1 MKRALGRRETEAGL
15 SRVVS
20 LEKGRMA
27 AKMMVGQTLLQARDI
42 VTTGTLMFMVLP
54 PGAR

>member
-1 MKRALGRRETEAGL
+1 MKRALGRQETEARL

-20 LEKGRMA
+20 LEKGRMS
-27 AKMMVGQTLLQARDI
+27 AKMMVGQALLQAWGI

>member
-1 MKRALGRRETEAGL
+1 MKRALGRQETEARL

-20 LEKGRMA
+20 LEKGRMS
-27 AKMMVGQTLLQARDI
+27 AKMMVGQVLLQAWGI

>member
-20 LEKGRMA
+20 LEKGRMS